1 MAEPIEKIIA
11 QGRRVNVEAKVA
23 LERAAESRAQM
34 DAKLS
39 EARAYLAKCRE
50 FLDTPPHKRKH

>member
-23 LERAAESRAQM
+23 LERAAE
-34 DAKLS
+34 LIG
-39 EARAYLAKCRE
+39 
-50 FLDTPPHKRKH
+50 PHRVVQLGC